1 MSLDGRIALVTGGAR
16 GIGRAIGE
24 ALGKAGAKII
34 LADIDEAEV
43 KAAAEAIGGEG
54 VKLDVSDAAACEAL
68 AAKVGPVGILVNNA
82 GIIRSGRI
90 TDANGAENWAR
101 TIAVNVGGP
110 FNMCRAFHA
119 QLKATRG
126 CVINLASIRSFTA
139 AGNAAAYATSKG
151 AVVQL
156 TKALA
161 VEWAPDG
168 IRVNA
173 IAPGFVESDL
183 VPAEEKTEA
192 RAAMIRSRTPMVRVG
207 DPSEVGGA
215 AVFLAS
221 DAAGYVTGI
230 ILPVDGGFLAG

>member
-24 ALGKAGAKII
+24 ALGKAGAKVI
-34 LADIDEAEV
+34 LADIDEDEV
-43 KAAAEAIGGEG
+43 KAAAAAIGGDG
-54 VKLDVSDAAACEAL
+54 VRLDVSDAAACEAL
-68 AAKVGPVGILVNNA
+68 AAKVGPVSILVNNA

-90 TDANGAENWAR
+90 TDPNGAENWAR
-101 TIAVNVGGP
+101 TIAVNIGGP

-119 QLKATRG
+119 QLKAAKG

-183 VPAEEKTEA
+183 VPQEEKTEA

-207 DPSEVGGA
+207 EPGEVGGA

-230 ILPVDGGFLAG
+230 VLPVDGGFLAG